1 MTGLSALHD
10 VGRAIDVTL
19 GGTTLARY
27 VYVPTDVQLESP
39 RPYLHPVRTRGGDL
53 VTAFRPHDH
62 VWHKGIAWS
71 LPVVGEHNFWGGPTY
86 VHGEGYVQ
94 LENDGSM
101 DHVALTSLAVTPERV
116 DVAHTLAWHTQAR
129 EHVIDEQRSLAF
141 VVPSSRDDA
150 WVLTFTTTMTNVSTA
165 DLTIGSPTTR
175 GRENAGYGGLFW
187 RGPRSFTGGTL
198 LAPDFAGGEE
208 IRGTRGP
215 WMGFVGRHDET
226 GGASTVVIVDGTGN
240 PSHPPQW
247 FARTELFACLNPAP
261 FFSTEVPFAPG
272 DSLTFRYAVVVA
284 DGAGD
289 PAIAAALATLGGET
303 LSA

>member
-1 MTGLSALHD
+1 MTDLSALHD
-10 VGRAIDVTL
+10 VGRAVDVAV

-86 VHGEGYVQ
+86 VHGQGYVQ

-101 DHVALTSLAVTPERV
+101 DHVALTSLEVSSDRV

-129 EHVIDEQRSLAF
+129 EHVVDEQRSLGF
-141 VVPSSRDDA
+141 VVPPSRDDS
-150 WVLTFTTTMTNVSTA
+150 WVLTFTTTMTNVSSA

-208 IRGTRGP
+208 IRGSRGP

-226 GGASTVVIVDGTGN
+226 GGASTVVIVDGTDN

-247 FARTELFACLNPAP
+247 FARTELFGCLNPAP

-272 DSLTFRYAVVVA
+272 DSLTFRYGVVVA
-284 DGAGD
+284 DGASN
-289 PAIAAALATLGGET
+289 AATAAELAALGVDVLTA
-303 LSA
+303 

>member
-1 MTGLSALHD
+1 MTLSALHG
-10 VGRAIDVTL
+10 VGRAVDVVAD
-19 GGTTLARY
+19 GITLAQY

-53 VTAFRPHDH
+53 VTAYRPHDH

-86 VHGEGYVQ
+86 VHGQGYVQ

-101 DHVALTSLAVTPERV
+101 DHVALTDLSVGSDRV
-116 DVAHTLAWHTQAR
+116 DLTHTLAWHTQAGSR
-129 EHVIDEQRSLAF
+129 VIDETRSLGF
-141 VVPSSRDDA
+141 VVPAGRDDA
-150 WVLTFTTTMTNVSTA
+150 WVLTFETTMTNMSFD

-198 LAPDFAGGEE
+198 LAPGYSGGEE

-226 GGASTVVIVDGTGN
+226 GGASTVVMVDGPDN

-247 FARTELFACLNPAP
+247 FARTEQFGCLNPAP
-261 FFSTEVPFAPG
+261 FFSTEVPFGPG
-272 DSLTFRYAVVVA
+272 DTLRFRYAVVIA
-284 DGAGD
+284 DGTAD
-289 PAIAAALATLGGET
+289 PASAAALAELASGM
-303 LSA
+303 LVP